1 MYERALET
9 REPSCVPKADKPFFI
24 PVVHSPQGAWDTCQH
39 RSSPQQ
45 GGEVRGHGTR
55 GGTGAH
61 LCKEVWSEA
70 TAYVVARGCMPYFLS

>member
-1 MYERALET
+1 MGHMAVSEPTSVGMLGLEL
-9 REPSCVPKADKPFFI
+9 
-24 PVVHSPQGAWDTCQH
+24 GDTWQC

-45 GGEVRGHGTR
+45 GGEVRGHMTR

-70 TAYVVARGCMPYFLS
+70 ITYVAAHGCTSCSLS